1 MAIIDTTRDVV
12 VVRIVYDGAPAAGK
26 TLSVQT
32 LGKLLGKTNAVFT
45 PELPDYPIV
54 YFDWLE
60 YTGGFFKGLAIACQI
75 VSVPTHTTAQP
86 YRDYLLSTADTVVF
100 VADAS
105 SPKNLQASLPYFD
118 HAREQLAAIHS
129 HAPVEMVVQL
139 NKQDSPHAVHEVEA
153 KTYFN
158 DCPDLSFSESSA
170 TLPKGIRETFILA
183 VRLAVERLNILDN
196 TRQLPHLPRPE
207 VSTGEELLELFK
219 AQLPALS
226 LPITA
231 SVSPNVEIAV
241 PEEIVLLAD
250 PSNQLDELS
259 ELEVLTELE
268 ALPELGEFAGE
279 PQNLEDFDDLPEL
292 SDVADFSE
300 LNPVEEHD
308 SVDEFLTEPDTAETP
323 IVAPEISEPVAS
335 TPEIL
340 ASVTA
345 VSPPPETPETNVVS
359 FAAAALKSNSKRL
372 PKFPDEETPSQWI
385 WPPLS
390 GKLILNQVAQHAL
403 KPTLQEDGTWMV
415 NTKEGWRCFSKLAWQ
430 YPELDGAKAAL
441 REQIALHLR
450 CSSLL
455 SEQRCVVIAEER
467 KNWRLWQILHTEP
480 CLAQALQTAI
490 HAETPESSAQQLL
503 KCAQNMLNFYRTVNS
518 YAAEFKFSLANIA
531 VDNAQN
537 LIYLGTLD
545 KTAQTLASL
554 STAELLTQEFLPV
567 LHRAVQQEEL
577 AVEAL
582 VEIFADY
589 AEGSEAELVEQL
601 TELCIAA
608 L

>member
-26 TLSVQT
+26 TLSVQA

-45 PELPDYPIV
+45 PELPDYPTV

-75 VSVPTHTTAQP
+75 VSTPTHKAAQP

-105 SPKNLQASLPYFD
+105 SPKNLQASLPHFD
-118 HAREQLAAIHS
+118 HACAQLAAIHS

-153 KTYFN
+153 KAYFN
-158 DCPDLSFSESSA
+158 DHPELSFSESSA

-196 TRQLPHLPRPE
+196 IRQLPHLPRPE
-207 VSTGEELLELFK
+207 VTNGDELLELFK
-219 AQLPALS
+219 TQFPALS
-226 LPITA
+226 LPVTPSIEHTA
-231 SVSPNVEIAV
+231 DAM
-241 PEEIVLLAD
+241 PETTMLLD
-250 PSNQLDELS
+250 EPSNELS
-259 ELEVLTELE
+259 ELEVLDALE
-268 ALPELGEFAGE
+268 ALPEVGELTDE
-279 PQNLEDFDDLPEL
+279 PSVGDFGDLPEL
-292 SDVADFSE
+292 SDFAATDT
-300 LNPVEEHD
+300 VEEVD
-308 SVDEFLTEPDTAETP
+308 SVDELLTEFA
-323 IVAPEISEPVAS
+323 APEIAEVIPEKVEAPAPEVVAS
-335 TPEIL
+335 
-340 ASVTA
+340 
-345 VSPPPETPETNVVS
+345 TPETNVVS
-359 FAAAALKSNSKRL
+359 FASAALKANSKRL

-390 GKLILNQVAQHAL
+390 GKLMLNQVVQHSL
-403 KPTLQEDGTWMV
+403 KPTLQEDGTWVV
-415 NTKEGWRCFSKLAWQ
+415 NGKAGWRCFSKLEWQ
-430 YPELDGAKAAL
+430 YPELAGAKTAL
-441 REQIALHLR
+441 REQISLHLR

-480 CLAQALQTAI
+480 SLEQALQTAI
-490 HAETPESSAQQLL
+490 HAETPESIAQQLL
-503 KCAQNMLNFYRTVNS
+503 DCAENLMKSYQTVGN
-518 YAAEFKFSLANIA
+518 YPAEFKFNLANIGL
-531 VDNAQN
+531 DESQRF
-537 LIYLGTLD
+537 IYLGALD
-545 KTAQTLASL
+545 RNIQTTPVL
-554 STAELLTQEFLPV
+554 SIQELLNQQFLPV
-567 LHRAVQQEEL
+567 LRHAVQQEEL

-589 AEGSEAELVEQL
+589 AEGSQAELAEQL

>member
-45 PELPDYPIV
+45 PELPDYPTV

-75 VSVPTHTTAQP
+75 VTVPTHTAAQA

-105 SPKNLQASLPYFD
+105 SPKNLQASLPDFE
-118 HAREQLAAIHS
+118 HAREQLAVIHS

-158 DCPDLSFSESSA
+158 DYPELSFSESSA

-183 VRLAVERLNILDN
+183 VRLAVERLNILEKI
-196 TRQLPHLPRPE
+196 RQLPHLPRPE
-207 VSTGEELLELFK
+207 ITNGDELLELFK
-219 AQLPALS
+219 TQFPALS
-226 LPITA
+226 LPVKSRVAYTPEVA
-231 SVSPNVEIAV
+231 M
-241 PEEIVLLAD
+241 PEEIMLLDD
-250 PSNQLDELS
+250 PATGLG
-259 ELEVLTELE
+259 ELEELEGLE
-268 ALPELGEFAGE
+268 ALPEEVGELVTDAA
-279 PQNLEDFDDLPEL
+279 LSEDFGDLPEL
-292 SDVADFSE
+292 SDFPVSDT
-300 LNPVEEHD
+300 VEEVD
-308 SVDEFLTEPDTAETP
+308 SVDELLTEFA
-323 IVAPEISEPVAS
+323 APELPDLLPEEKKLEP
-335 TPEIL
+335 PEIIPNTP
-340 ASVTA
+340 A
-345 VSPPPETPETNVVS
+345 PENNVVS
-359 FAAAALKSNSKRL
+359 FASAALKANSKRL

-390 GKLILNQVAQHAL
+390 GKVMLNQVVQHSL
-403 KPTLQEDGTWMV
+403 KPTLQEDGTWVV
-415 NTKEGWRCFSKLAWQ
+415 NGKAGWRCFSKLEWQ
-430 YPELDGAKAAL
+430 YPELAGAKTAL
-441 REQIALHLR
+441 REQISLHLR

-480 CLAQALQTAI
+480 SLEQALQTAI
-490 HAETPESSAQQLL
+490 HAETPELIAQQLL
-503 KCAQNMLNFYRTVNS
+503 NCAESLTNS
-518 YAAEFKFSLANIA
+518 YQTVGNYPAEFKFNLANIA
-531 VDNAQN
+531 IDDSQRF
-537 LIYLGTLD
+537 IYLGTLD
-545 KTAQTLASL
+545 KNSQAAAVL
-554 STAELLTQEFLPV
+554 STQELLSQEFLPV
-567 LHRAVQQEEL
+567 LRHAVQQEEL

-582 VEIFADY
+582 VEIFAEY
-589 AEGSEAELVEQL
+589 AEGTQAGLAEQL

>member
-26 TLSVQT
+26 TLSVQA

-45 PELPDYPIV
+45 PELPDYPTV

-75 VSVPTHTTAQP
+75 VSTPTHSAAQP

-105 SPKNLQASLPYFD
+105 SPKNLQASLPSFD
-118 HAREQLAAIHS
+118 HACAQLAAIHS

-139 NKQDSPHAVHEVEA
+139 NKQDSPHAVHEAEA
-153 KTYFN
+153 KAYFN
-158 DCPDLSFSESSA
+158 DHPDLSFNESSA

-183 VRLAVERLNILDN
+183 VRLAVDRLNILDN

-207 VSTGEELLELFK
+207 VTNGEELLELLKTQF
-219 AQLPALS
+219 PALS
-226 LPITA
+226 LAATP
-231 SVSPNVEIAV
+231 SVAYAAEATL
-241 PEEIVLLAD
+241 PEEVMLLED
-250 PSNQLDELS
+250 PSNNGLS
-259 ELEVLTELE
+259 ELEVLDVLE
-268 ALPELGEFAGE
+268 ALPDVDELAAA
-279 PQNLEDFDDLPEL
+279 PQNLEDFGDLPEL
-292 SDVADFSE
+292 SDFPVADT
-300 LNPVEEHD
+300 VEELD
-308 SVDEFLTEPDTAETP
+308 SIDEFLTELAAPAE
-323 IVAPEISEPVAS
+323 V
-335 TPEIL
+335 TPEKVEVLPVVPEVL
-340 ASVTA
+340 ASA
-345 VSPPPETPETNVVS
+345 PETNVVS
-359 FAAAALKSNSKRL
+359 IASTALKANSKRL

-390 GKLILNQVAQHAL
+390 GKLMLNQVVQHSL
-403 KPTLQEDGTWMV
+403 KPTLQEDGTWVV
-415 NTKEGWRCFSKLAWQ
+415 NAKSGWRCFSKLEWQ
-430 YPELDGAKAAL
+430 YPELAGAKTAL
-441 REQIALHLR
+441 REQISLHLR

-480 CLAQALQTAI
+480 SLEQALQTAI
-490 HAETPESSAQQLL
+490 HAETPELIAQGLL
-503 KCAQNMLNFYRTVNS
+503 RCAQDLLNS
-518 YAAEFKFSLANIA
+518 YRDMGGYPAEFKFNLANIGLDTTHN
-531 VDNAQN
+531 V
-537 LIYLGTLD
+537 IYLGTLD
-545 KTAQTLASL
+545 KNAHAVPVL
-554 STAELLTQEFLPV
+554 SMQDLLNQEFLPV
-567 LHRAVQQEEL
+567 LHQAVQQEEL

-582 VEIFADY
+582 VEIFTDY
-589 AEGSEAELVEQL
+589 AEGSQAELAEQL

>member
-26 TLSVQT
+26 TLSVQA

-45 PELPDYPIV
+45 PELPDYPTV

-75 VSVPTHTTAQP
+75 VSVPTHKAAQP
-86 YRDYLLSTADTVVF
+86 YRDYLLNTADTVVF

-105 SPKNLQASLPYFD
+105 SPKNLQASLPYLD

-129 HAPVEMVVQL
+129 HAPVEIIAQL

-153 KTYFN
+153 KAYFN
-158 DCPDLSFSESSA
+158 DYPDLSFCESSA

-183 VRLAVERLNILDN
+183 VRLAVERLNILEN

-207 VSTGEELLELFK
+207 VMNGEELLEFFK
-219 AQLPALS
+219 TQFPAIS
-226 LPITA
+226 LPVIPGVTHA
-231 SVSPNVEIAV
+231 VEV
-241 PEEIVLLAD
+241 MMPEDIVLLDD
-250 PSNQLDELS
+250 PSPDVLS
-259 ELEVLTELE
+259 ELEVLEALE
-268 ALPELGEFAGE
+268 ALPDLDVMT
-279 PQNLEDFDDLPEL
+279 EDASLADIDDLPEL
-292 SDVADFSE
+292 TDFPVVDTVQE
-300 LNPVEEHD
+300 LD
-308 SVDEFLTEPDTAETP
+308 TVDEFLTKFEETEVISEISP
-323 IVAPEISEPVAS
+323 EVAPEIVAS
-335 TPEIL
+335 
-340 ASVTA
+340 A
-345 VSPPPETPETNVVS
+345 TPETNVVS
-359 FAAAALKSNSKRL
+359 LAAASLKNNSKRL

-390 GKLILNQVAQHAL
+390 GKFMLNQVVQYSL
-403 KPTLQEDGTWMV
+403 KPTLQEDGTWVV
-415 NTKEGWRCFSKLAWQ
+415 NTEKGWRCFSKLAWQ
-430 YPELDGAKAAL
+430 YPELTGAKTAL
-441 REQIALHLR
+441 REQISLHLR

-455 SEQRCVVIAEER
+455 SEQRCVVIVEER

-480 CLAQALQTAI
+480 SLEQALQIAI
-490 HAETPESSAQQLL
+490 HAENPESIAQQLL
-503 KCAQNMLNFYRTVNS
+503 SCAQNLVNS
-518 YAAEFKFSLANIA
+518 YREVGNYPAEFKFSLANIGL
-531 VDNAQN
+531 DNSN
-537 LIYLGTLD
+537 HLIYLGTLD
-545 KTAQTLASL
+545 KNAQAVPNL
-554 STAELLTQEFLPV
+554 STQDLLIQEFLPP
-567 LHRAVQQEEL
+567 LHHAVQQEEL

-589 AEGSEAELVEQL
+589 AEGAQAELAEQL